1 MDDDDRRQASLS
13 AAWQRF
19 PGVAE
24 RVRQVYGLRLPRHV
38 AVFWALWA
46 SADEDEKHALE
57 RLGRGPAGVM
67 DYFRDDGLRL
77 AGRDGLDERLH
88 FRYMLDPA
96 EFVTVLAGGGD
107 GLHHGLWYDDPA
119 ELPSFIAHNYALD
132 SGETWTSQSPTL
144 LAELREDIHDELTGL
159 REDIDMGVSDEE
171 EMEEFQAEVATPLI
185 AALDWFADADR
196 QAVQADGQPRWATA
210 ARHDGWISVSPAL
223 PEGSGDPRLAEW
235 DARYADLRKTG
246 PTAGQWIAL
255 AEEELAA
262 GQPALALT
270 VGSEL
275 HWLGGGYEP
284 YRRAARDLRAGAYRA
299 LGRDAL
305 AEIVD
310 VHAAHPGLKS
320 VQVLTLP

>member
-1 MDDDDRRQASLS
+1 
-13 AAWQRF
+13 
-19 PGVAE
+19 
-24 RVRQVYGLRLPRHV
+24 VRQVYGLRLPRHV
-38 AVFWALWA
+38 AVFWALWT
-46 SADEDEKHALE
+46 SVDEDERHALE

-119 ELPSFIAHNYALD
+119 ELPSFIVHNYALD
-132 SGETWTSQSPTL
+132 SAESWTSQSPTL
-144 LAELREDIHDELTGL
+144 LAELRQDIHDELTGL

-171 EMEEFQAEVATPLI
+171 EVEEFEAEVATPLT
-185 AALDWFADADR
+185 AAQHWFADADL
-196 QAVQADGQPRWATA
+196 QSVQADGQPRWATT

-223 PEGSGDPRLAEW
+223 PGGSGDPRLTQW
-235 DARYADLRKTG
+235 DARCADFGKDG
-246 PTAGQWIAL
+246 PAARQWIAL

-262 GQPALALT
+262 GQPALALA

-275 HWLGGGYEP
+275 HWLGRGHEP
-284 YRRAARDLRAGAYRA
+284 YLGAARDLRAGAYRA

-305 AEIVD
+305 AGIVD
-310 VHAAHPGLKS
+310 VHAAHPQLSS